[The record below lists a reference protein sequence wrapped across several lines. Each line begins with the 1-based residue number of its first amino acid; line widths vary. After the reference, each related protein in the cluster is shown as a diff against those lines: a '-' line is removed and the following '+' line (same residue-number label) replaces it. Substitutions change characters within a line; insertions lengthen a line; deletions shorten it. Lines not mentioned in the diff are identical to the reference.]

1 MNKINESDFLK
12 FDYKSI
18 KNVEVKPIQLSAQI
32 LMIHEIWKTLDE
44 MMDESPKN
52 IITAKYLYYSV
63 CEYIQ
68 ELLKE
73 YFDINPYILDNNPNL
88 LSECYEDLKELAI
101 KAEENGENFLDMLN
115 LKDSEKQADI
125 DLKKFIY
132 IRDLYVMGNLLKL
145 IIE

>member
-18 KNVEVKPIQLSAQI
+18 KNAEVKPIQLSAQI

-52 IITAKYLYYSV
+52 IITAKFLYYSV

-73 YFDINPYILDNNPNL
+73 YFDINP
-88 LSECYEDLKELAI
+88 
-101 KAEENGENFLDMLN
+101 
-115 LKDSEKQADI
+115 
-125 DLKKFIY
+125 
-132 IRDLYVMGNLLKL
+132 
-145 IIE
+145 

>member
-1 MNKINESDFLK
+1 MNKITESDFLK

-18 KNVEVKPIQLSAQI
+18 ENVEVKPIQLSAQI
-32 LMIHEIWKTLDE
+32 LMIHEIWKILDE

-52 IITAKYLYYSV
+52 IITAKYLYYNV

-68 ELLKE
+68 ELLRE
-73 YFDINPYILDNNPNL
+73 YFDINPYILDNNPDM
-88 LSECYEDLKELAI
+88 LSDCYDDLKELTM
-101 KAEENGENFLDMLN
+101 KAEENGEDFFDILN
-115 LKDSEKQADI
+115 LHDSEKTDI

>member
-18 KNVEVKPIQLSAQI
+18 ENVEVKPIQLSAQI
-32 LMIHEIWKTLDE
+32 LMIHEIWENLDE
-44 MMDESPKN
+44 MMNESSKN

-73 YFDINPYILDNNPNL
+73 YFDINPYILDDNPDL
-88 LSECYEDLKELAI
+88 LSECYEDLRELMM
-101 KAEENGENFLDMLN
+101 KAQENGEDFFDILHLH
-115 LKDSEKQADI
+115 DSEKADI

-132 IRDLYVMGNLLKL
+132 IRDLYVIGNLLKL

>member
-1 MNKINESDFLK
+1 
-12 FDYKSI
+12 
-18 KNVEVKPIQLSAQI
+18 
-32 LMIHEIWKTLDE
+32 
-44 MMDESPKN
+44 
-52 IITAKYLYYSV
+52 LYYSV

-73 YFDINPYILDNNPNL
+73 YFDINPYILDNNPDL
-88 LSECYEDLKELAI
+88 LSEYYEDLKELAI
-101 KAEENGENFLDMLN
+101 KAEENGEDFLDMLN
-115 LKDSEKQADI
+115 LKDSEKRADI